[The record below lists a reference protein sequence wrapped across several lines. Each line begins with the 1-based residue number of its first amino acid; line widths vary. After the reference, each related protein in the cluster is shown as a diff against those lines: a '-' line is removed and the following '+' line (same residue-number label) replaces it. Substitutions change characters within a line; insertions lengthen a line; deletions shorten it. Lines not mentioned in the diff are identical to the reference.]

1 MNYGEWEGKVPQ
13 EIKSDPLW
21 RLEIYRLGLFIVDI
35 GWHDTTR
42 LIRDRRTRALAAQL
56 SQALGAIS
64 TSIANSYSR
73 PSREER
79 VRFYTDAVRAVSQSS
94 ALYYEGRHVLGEN
107 ITWHRRTLLAQLA
120 RMLQE
125 DPASPASSVNR
136 ETLAML
142 LENVFLPQDE
152 DAQP

>member
-1 MNYGEWEGKVPQ
+1 MNYREWESKVPQ

-42 LIRDRRTRALAAQL
+42 LMRDRRTRALATQL
-56 SQALGAIS
+56 NQALGTIS
-64 TSIANSYSR
+64 TSIANSYSHN
-73 PSREER
+73 SREER
-79 VRFYTDAVRAVSQSS
+79 VRFYAEAVRSVSQSS
-94 ALYYEGRHVLGEN
+94 TLYYEGRHVLGES
-107 ITWHRRTLLAQLA
+107 ITWHRRTLLAQLG

-125 DPASPASSVNR
+125 DPVSPASSVNR